1 MTVCP
6 VKKMTT
12 SLKDPGAATFVNFVD
27 HVIHVAHIVHVV
39 LIVHEVHEVQGVV
52 HFKQTDKQTD
62 KETFGFLGLLS
73 QTKIFDVPE

>member
-1 MTVCP
+1 MY
-6 VKKMTT
+6 
-12 SLKDPGAATFVNFVD
+12 
-27 HVIHVAHIVHVV
+27 VV

-62 KETFGFLGLLS
+62 EETFGFLGLLS